1 MGMTDMTVGGEGG
14 SSYLRHGDALRT
26 KIDVGLIPK
35 LREGLKAKISI
46 LITEIWH

>member
-1 MGMTDMTVGGEGG
+1 MTDDSGWGRGG
-14 SSYLRHGDALRT
+14 SSCLRHGDALRT
-26 KIDVGLIPK
+26 KIDMGLIPK